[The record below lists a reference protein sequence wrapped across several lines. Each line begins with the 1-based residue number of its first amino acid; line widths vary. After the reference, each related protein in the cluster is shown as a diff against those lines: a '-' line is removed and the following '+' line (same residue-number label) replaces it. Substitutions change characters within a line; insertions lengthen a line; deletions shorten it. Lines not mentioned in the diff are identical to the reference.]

1 MIKIKGLTVAVSL
14 MTAALAAGATD
25 VRIIT
30 STPESQWTDG
40 GVVEYA
46 AYDNTVSP
54 DVMVTRYVAQTMKGF
69 GGCFNELGGKALKS
83 LGKKERQRVL
93 EGLFHPEEGL
103 NFSVCRTPVGAN
115 DFATEWYSYDETP
128 GDFELRKFSI
138 KHDRKYLIPY
148 IKWAQEINPSLR
160 IWASPWSAPQ
170 WFKTNGHY
178 ANRADAINGLDPSK
192 EAPTGTDQMI
202 LEPEY
207 LTAYSRYLSRYVTE
221 YAAEGIEISMLQ
233 FQNEPYTFN
242 IWPNCSWTPQA
253 ITRFIGGYLG
263 PEFEKSHPGVELWL
277 GTLNTDRFDH
287 VETMM
292 SDEAMARYIKGF
304 GVQWEGKD
312 IVGRIYEKYP
322 ELPIIQTENECGDG
336 SNDWAAAEHTYGL
349 MRKYIGDGAGLYMYF
364 NMVLGDDCRSSWGWK
379 QNAMVV
385 VDTKAKTARFTPEYY
400 AMKHVS
406 RYVQPGAKRLMTLGN
421 DGNLLAFENADGS
434 RVVVIYNPEEQTKEM
449 TVSLSR
455 DGVMN
460 LSLQPK
466 SFNTLLITE

>member
-1 MIKIKGLTVAVSL
+1 
-14 MTAALAAGATD
+14 
-25 VRIIT
+25 
-30 STPESQWTDG
+30 
-40 GVVEYA
+40 
-46 AYDNTVSP
+46 
-54 DVMVTRYVAQTMKGF
+54 
-69 GGCFNELGGKALKS
+69 
-83 LGKKERQRVL
+83 
-93 EGLFHPEEGL
+93 
-103 NFSVCRTPVGAN
+103 
-115 DFATEWYSYDETP
+115 
-128 GDFELRKFSI
+128 
-138 KHDRKYLIPY
+138 
-148 IKWAQEINPSLR
+148 
-160 IWASPWSAPQ
+160 
-170 WFKTNGHY
+170 
-178 ANRADAINGLDPSK
+178 
-192 EAPTGTDQMI
+192 
-202 LEPEY
+202 
-207 LTAYSRYLSRYVTE
+207 
-221 YAAEGIEISMLQ
+221 
-233 FQNEPYTFN
+233 
-242 IWPNCSWTPQA
+242 
-253 ITRFIGGYLG
+253 
-263 PEFEKSHPGVELWL
+263 
-277 GTLNTDRFDH
+277 
-287 VETMM
+287 M